1 MNIVHRLSWCSIQVT
16 DVRVCFAVFESG
28 GNSAD
33 DFVMLDVPLEQ
44 AQPAVYTPRRTVLG
58 APQNLQVSG

>member
-1 MNIVHRLSWCSIQVT
+1 M
-16 DVRVCFAVFESG
+16 RVCFAVFESG

-58 APQNLQVSG
+58 APQNLAVSG